1 MMSEISYHQQQY
13 IRHQKREKKLVLFLR
28 IFILLFFL
36 VLWEISARTGLI
48 DSFIF
53 SSPMMIWHSF
63 CSMCRDGSVFPHL
76 SVTITETLVSFLFV
90 VVLGAGMAV
99 LLWTCPR
106 LAKITEPY
114 LVVLNSLPK
123 SALAPLL
130 IVWLGANERT
140 IIVCGMSVAI
150 FGSILNLYTGFGE
163 ADPEKLKLIETL
175 GGVIIGE
182 FIGARKGL
190 GYLIIYSSQTFKLTW
205 VLMSIIILCI
215 IAIILYG
222 LLGLIEKRARR

>member
-1 MMSEISYHQQQY
+1 MGNLRQDRTDRFFYLQQSGND
-13 IRHQKREKKLVLFLR
+13 L
-28 IFILLFFL
+28 
-36 VLWEISARTGLI
+36 
-48 DSFIF
+48 
-53 SSPMMIWHSF
+53 HSF
-63 CSMCRDGSVFPHL
+63 CSMCRDGSIFPHL

-150 FGSILNLYTGFGE
+150 FGSIFESVYRFW
-163 ADPEKLKLIETL
+163 
-175 GGVIIGE
+175 
-182 FIGARKGL
+182 R
-190 GYLIIYSSQTFKLTW
+190 S
-205 VLMSIIILCI
+205 
-215 IAIILYG
+215 
-222 LLGLIEKRARR
+222 

>member
-53 SSPMMIWHSF
+53 SSPVMIWHSF
-63 CSMCRDGSVFPHL
+63 CSMCRDGSIFPHL

-150 FGSILNLYTGFGE
+150 FGSILNLYTGCLLYTSDA
-163 ADPEKLKLIETL
+163 ADEL
-175 GGVIIGE
+175 
-182 FIGARKGL
+182 
-190 GYLIIYSSQTFKLTW
+190 
-205 VLMSIIILCI
+205 
-215 IAIILYG
+215 
-222 LLGLIEKRARR
+222 

>member
-1 MMSEISYHQQQY
+1 MGNLRQDRADRFFYLQQSGND
-13 IRHQKREKKLVLFLR
+13 L
-28 IFILLFFL
+28 
-36 VLWEISARTGLI
+36 
-48 DSFIF
+48 
-53 SSPMMIWHSF
+53 HSF
-63 CSMCRDGSVFPHL
+63 CSMCRDGSIFPHL

-163 ADPEKLKLIETL
+163 ADPEKLSLL
-175 GGVIIGE
+175 RRWAVG
-182 FIGARKGL
+182 RKKSL
-190 GYLIIYSSQTFKLTW
+190 
-205 VLMSIIILCI
+205 
-215 IAIILYG
+215 
-222 LLGLIEKRARR
+222 

>member
-28 IFILLFFL
+28 IFILLLFL

-53 SSPMMIWHSF
+53 SSPVMIWHSF
-63 CSMCRDGSVFPHL
+63 CSMCRDGSIFPHL

-114 LVVLNSLPK
+114 LVVLNSTF
-123 SALAPLL
+123 AYCMA
-130 IVWLGANERT
+130 WCQRT
-140 IIVCGMSVAI
+140 DDYCLRYVGCYLWFDFESVYR
-150 FGSILNLYTGFGE
+150 FWRS
-163 ADPEKLKLIETL
+163 
-175 GGVIIGE
+175 
-182 FIGARKGL
+182 
-190 GYLIIYSSQTFKLTW
+190 
-205 VLMSIIILCI
+205 
-215 IAIILYG
+215 
-222 LLGLIEKRARR
+222 

>member
-53 SSPMMIWHSF
+53 SSPVMIWHSF
-63 CSMCRDGSVFPHL
+63 CSMCRDGSIFPHL

-130 IVWLGANERT
+130 IVWLADAIDKERAERSKARAEAILAQKNVDT
-140 IIVCGMSVAI
+140 RELELAEARLKRALVRSSVA
-150 FGSILNLYTGFGE
+150 SRQNL
-163 ADPEKLKLIETL
+163 
-175 GGVIIGE
+175 
-182 FIGARKGL
+182 
-190 GYLIIYSSQTFKLTW
+190 S
-205 VLMSIIILCI
+205 
-215 IAIILYG
+215 
-222 LLGLIEKRARR
+222 

>member
-53 SSPMMIWHSF
+53 SSPVMIWHSF
-63 CSMCRDGSVFPHL
+63 CSMCRDGSIFPHL

-99 LLWTCPR
+99 LLWTCYC
-106 LAKITEPY
+106 E
-114 LVVLNSLPK
+114 
-123 SALAPLL
+123 
-130 IVWLGANERT
+130 
-140 IIVCGMSVAI
+140 
-150 FGSILNLYTGFGE
+150 
-163 ADPEKLKLIETL
+163 
-175 GGVIIGE
+175 
-182 FIGARKGL
+182 
-190 GYLIIYSSQTFKLTW
+190 
-205 VLMSIIILCI
+205 
-215 IAIILYG
+215 
-222 LLGLIEKRARR
+222 

>member
-1 MMSEISYHQQQY
+1 MISAESCVRKKRLRSLSPMIFQKRSAWQTGLSFFLQGLPLFVRLCQFVLIWRTVLLWLPEMRLNLNLISILSGRSWIMMSEISYHQQQY

-53 SSPMMIWHSF
+53 SSPVMIWHSF
-63 CSMCRDGSVFPHL
+63 CSMCRDGSIFPHL

-90 VVLGAGMAV
+90 VILGAGMAV

-114 LVVLNSLPK
+114 LCL
-123 SALAPLL
+123 
-130 IVWLGANERT
+130 
-140 IIVCGMSVAI
+140 
-150 FGSILNLYTGFGE
+150 LYTSPSPR
-163 ADPEKLKLIETL
+163 DT
-175 GGVIIGE
+175 
-182 FIGARKGL
+182 R
-190 GYLIIYSSQTFKLTW
+190 
-205 VLMSIIILCI
+205 
-215 IAIILYG
+215 
-222 LLGLIEKRARR
+222 